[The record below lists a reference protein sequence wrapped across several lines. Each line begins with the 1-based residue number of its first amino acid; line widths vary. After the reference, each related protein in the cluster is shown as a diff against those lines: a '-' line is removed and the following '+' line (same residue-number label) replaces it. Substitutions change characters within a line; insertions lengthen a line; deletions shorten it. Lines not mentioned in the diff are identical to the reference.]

1 MKTKK
6 LYIIGNGFDLAHKLP
21 TSYEDFY
28 EWLNGTSYVQENPTN
43 DDHFLAAMIDI
54 FKFSEIDGKS
64 IKLWSDFENAL
75 GHLDIGSFIHNVVDE
90 YTDEED
96 VAELGQISEQVY
108 AYINYISKPDALDR
122 IQERFSAW
130 VRDLPKYED
139 IDPVYD
145 IDKDG
150 QFLTFNYTDT
160 LEDVYGI
167 NPNNVLHI
175 HGQASDPN
183 VNIVVGHNTQY
194 DTVNYAETEEKL
206 FGVDAD
212 IFPLVVNAMNGLK
225 KPVEEIIADNRHWFD
240 DLVKQNVTE
249 IYLYGLSFG
258 EIDDEYYREIHRL
271 LPNVRWNF
279 AVYAPGERTQK
290 YNVVKIND
298 FIKRIGIAKVKCAGF
313 NQESIFNEK
322 IVL

>member
-54 FKFSEIDGKS
+54 FKFSEINGKS

-75 GHLDIGSFIHNVVDE
+75 GHLDIESFIHYVANE
-90 YTDEED
+90 YTDEEN
-96 VAELGQISEQVY
+96 VAELGLLSEQVY
-108 AYINYISKPDALDR
+108 AYLNYISKPDALDR
-122 IQERFSAW
+122 IQERFAAW
-130 VRDLPKYED
+130 VRDLPQYED
-139 IDPVYD
+139 NYPIYN

-150 QFLTFNYTDT
+150 LFLTFNYTDT
-160 LEDVYGI
+160 LEKVYRI

-183 VNIVVGHNTQY
+183 ANIVVGHRTKYNTGK
-194 DTVNYAETEEKL
+194 YAKTEEKL
-206 FGVDAD
+206 FGIDAD
-212 IFPLVVNAMNGLK
+212 IFPLVVNAMNGLR
-225 KPVEEIIADNRHWFD
+225 KPIEEIIADNHQWFD
-240 DLVKQNVTE
+240 NLVKQNVTE
-249 IYLYGLSFG
+249 IYLYGLSLG
-258 EIDDEYYREIHRL
+258 EIDDNYFMEIHRL
-271 LPNVRWNF
+271 LPNIRWNF

-290 YNVVKIND
+290 SNVGKIND
-298 FIKRIGIAKVKCAGF
+298 FIKRIGIGKEKCFAF
-313 NQESIFNEK
+313 NQDPLFNEE
-322 IVL
+322 IEL